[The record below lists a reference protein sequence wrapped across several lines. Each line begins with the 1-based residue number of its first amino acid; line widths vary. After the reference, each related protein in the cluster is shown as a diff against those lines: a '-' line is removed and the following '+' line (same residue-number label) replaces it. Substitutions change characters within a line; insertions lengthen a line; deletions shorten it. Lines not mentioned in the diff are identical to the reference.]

1 MTEQLDR
8 TSPGAG
14 YLRHV
19 ADVMAENDV
28 FLEEHA
34 KETYNEV
41 VELINDAIDQ
51 VAEMGRTRDAVG
63 VSTSAMAAFA
73 FHTVLPLG
81 YAIYLDMLTA
91 NLPVCFMQLRLLLES
106 LTKSRLADQRNPG
119 PSFFPEKLESIE
131 SETWNISNLMR
142 EMDHLMDTRERFL
155 TLWRNLSNE
164 WAHTRGLT
172 DRIVT
177 RVQKGSVP
185 PWALVVP
192 SIYAKDDLEDLAELH
207 TRISELRALLK
218 AVQDAPN
225 EASQDG
231 RR

>member
-41 VELINDAIDQ
+41 VELINDAIDR
-51 VAEMGRTRDAVG
+51 VAELARTQDAAG

-73 FHTVLPLG
+73 FHALLPLG

-106 LTKSRLADQRNPG
+106 LSKSCLADRRNLR

-131 SETWNISNLMR
+131 SETWNISDLMR
-142 EMDHLMDTRERFL
+142 EMDHLMGTLERFRA
-155 TLWRNLSNE
+155 LWRISPTN
-164 WAHTRGLT
+164 GF
-172 DRIVT
+172 I
-177 RVQKGSVP
+177 P
-185 PWALVVP
+185 
-192 SIYAKDDLEDLAELH
+192 ED
-207 TRISELRALLK
+207 
-218 AVQDAPN
+218 
-225 EASQDG
+225 
-231 RR
+231 